1 MKRSF
6 RELTLILVLFV
17 VSTWG
22 YAQQY
27 TTHAVKE
34 GETLSSIAKKYR
46 VTPFNI
52 LKNNTEIKSAE
63 DIKPNTILIIPL
75 QTGEPV
81 PEQKTEEELP
91 ARKTALELL
100 KRLKQDTVEVQPEPY
115 AFRPHRVRK
124 KETLYGIANRYE
136 ITEEDLKRYN
146 TQLYSEQLKK
156 GMRLRIPIF
165 PEPEEDETG
174 LNPDD
179 FEVYQVLPKETRWS
193 IAHKYGITIDS
204 LVALNPD
211 LPKTTNHLAIG
222 QELLLPRIAG
232 SSVEQQE
239 VQLYESYTV
248 PAQKT
253 LFSITQEYDIT
264 YDQLIKLNPEI
275 IERNGLKEGMVL
287 RLPVKKN
294 PEEEVNTDNYV
305 FYEVKPKQTEFSLTR
320 KFGVSYT
327 ELLDLNPDLAKG
339 LKAGMVLK
347 LPPDINPDLQI
358 KNALVLDRINLL
370 DSINVQNHPK
380 ILFMLPFRLDRLNL
394 NDSEAVGTSIEKSN
408 AIKYSLGLYSGAL
421 VAIDSIA
428 SLGISVDVRTFDT
441 QLDLERTKGIATREN
456 LAEYSAI
463 FGPLQTE
470 ALREVAAQALSYQV
484 PVIAPLAS
492 KADISLGN
500 VFFTVPAEET
510 LRERMLSYMQTKV
523 TDQKILVI
531 ADQQNQDAKDK
542 ILETFPAAEVV
553 EIVEEEENIALD
565 LELFTL
571 SLSIEKENWVF
582 VETDNFKVVSSVS
595 SILNSA
601 ISDTTQVRMFTT
613 NKNKA
618 FENEVISGNH
628 LSNLRFTYPS
638 IDKETGN
645 TAFMRRYRRRFGTLP
660 DRYAIRGFDLTYDI
674 LLKLAYRMNLFE
686 ASETIGV
693 TEYDGNKFDY
703 AKDLASGYFN
713 TASYIM
719 MYDEMRV
726 KQVNPKDDL

>member
-1 MKRSF
+1 MKRALRRIF
-6 RELTLILVLFV
+6 LVLVFIAASV
-17 VSTWG
+17 QAW
-22 YAQQY
+22 AQQY
-27 TTHAVKE
+27 ATHAVKE
-34 GETLSSIAKKYR
+34 GETLNSIAKQYR

-52 LKNNTEIKSAE
+52 LKANPELKSGE
-63 DIKPNTILIIPL
+63 DIQPNTILVIPL
-75 QTGEPV
+75 ASEAPV
-81 PEQKTEEELP
+81 PETVEVVKEKKTTEELL
-91 ARKTALELL
+91 RAL
-100 KRLKQDTVEVQPEPY
+100 KKDTVEVVLEPIGY
-115 AFRPHRVRK
+115 NQHRVRK
-124 KETLYGIANRYE
+124 RETVYGITNRYE

-146 TQLYSEQLKK
+146 PQLYSEPLKK

-165 PEPEEDETG
+165 QEPEPDELG

-179 FEVYQVLPKETRWS
+179 FEVYRVQPKETRWS
-193 IAHKYGITIDS
+193 IAHKYKITIDS

-211 LPKTTNHLAIG
+211 LPKTTNHLMIG
-222 QELLLPRIAG
+222 QELLLPKVAG
-232 SSVEQQE
+232 SSVERQE

-253 LFSITQEYDIT
+253 LYSITKEYGIT
-264 YDQLIKLNPEI
+264 YDELIKLNPEI
-275 IERNGLKEGMVL
+275 VEQNGLKEGMVL
-287 RLPVKKN
+287 RLPVQKN
-294 PEEEVNTDNYV
+294 PQEEVNTENYV

-320 KFGVSYT
+320 MFGISYND
-327 ELLDLNPDLAKG
+327 LLELNPDLVKG

-347 LPPDINPDLQI
+347 LPLDINPELQV

-370 DSINVQNHPK
+370 DSINPQNRPK
-380 ILFMLPFRLDRLNL
+380 ILFMLPFRLNRLNL
-394 NDSEAVGTSIEKSN
+394 NDTDAVGATIERSN
-408 AIKYSLGLYSGAL
+408 ALKYSLGLYSGAL
-421 VAIDSIA
+421 IALDSIS
-428 SLGISVDVRTFDT
+428 SLGVSVDVRTYDT
-441 QLDLERTKGIATREN
+441 ELDLNRVKEIATREN
-456 LAEYSAI
+456 LGDYSAI
-463 FGPLQTE
+463 FGPLQVD
-470 ALREVAAQALSYQV
+470 ALQEVAAQALSYQV

-492 KADISLGN
+492 SADISLSN
-500 VFFTVPAEET
+500 VFFTVPTEEN
-510 LRERMLSYMQTKV
+510 LRDRMLSYMESKV
-523 TDQKILVI
+523 TEQQILVI
-531 ADQQNQDAKDK
+531 ADQQNKDAEQK
-542 ILETFPAAEVV
+542 ILEKFPDAKVV
-553 EIVEEEENIALD
+553 EILEEEENIALD
-565 LELFTL
+565 LELFTM

-618 FENEVISGNH
+618 FENDVISGNH

-638 IDKETGN
+638 IDRKTGN
-645 TAFMRRYRRRFGTLP
+645 SAFITRYRRRFGTLP
-660 DRYAIRGFDLTYDI
+660 DRYATRGFDLTYDI

-726 KQVNPKDDL
+726 KQINPQDDL